1 MLTPTTFR
9 RDGLSESDMS
19 LQQAI
24 DWAVSTCNRGDV
36 GYSQAYRNQQTVNG
50 ITYYDCSSFIN
61 YALLA
66 GGWETPSYAPN
77 NNAFVTWNMGAEL
90 ERLGFVVVTDYST
103 LRPGDIGVSN
113 NATSQHTEM
122 VYQVNPNNPSQAYWM
137 GAHTDQVPL
146 ADQVS
151 ITYYYQGMWFD
162 TLYRYTGDEP
172 EPPEPPITKRT
183 KMPITMYPMKHRRRV
198 LIK

>member
-1 MLTPTTFR
+1 
-9 RDGLSESDMS
+9 MS
-19 LQQAI
+19 LQDAI
-24 DWAVSTCNRGDV
+24 NWGAETCNRSDV

-66 GGWETPSYAPN
+66 GGWKTPSYAPN

-90 ERLGFVVVTDYST
+90 ERLGFVVVTDWST

-113 NATSQHTEM
+113 NASMQHTEM

-146 ADQVS
+146 SDQVS

-162 TLYRYTGDEP
+162 TLYRYYGDDPDPP
-172 EPPEPPITKRT
+172 EPPEPPVTKRN
-183 KMPITMYPMKHRRRV
+183 KMPITMYPIRHRRRV
-198 LIK
+198 IIK